1 MSRPDAD
8 FDMAKALADLAKGEM
23 TASAL
28 ENHLNTIESK
38 VDELLES
45 FEKQGTAAAEATSV
59 EETDLSQLGTDQD
72 KIAEP
77 SNSPP
82 K

>member
-1 MSRPDAD
+1 MSKIDAD
-8 FDMAKALADLAKGEM
+8 FDMAKVLADLAKGEM

-28 ENHLNTIESK
+28 ENHLNTIESQ
-38 VDELLES
+38 VDELLAS
-45 FEKQGTAAAEATSV
+45 FEKQGSAAAEAASV
-59 EETDLSQLGTDQD
+59 DETKLSQPDTDQD
-72 KIAEP
+72 QKAEP

>member
-1 MSRPDAD
+1 
-8 FDMAKALADLAKGEM
+8 M

-28 ENHLNTIESK
+28 ENQLNAIESQ
-38 VDELLES
+38 VDELLAS
-45 FEKQGTAAAEATSV
+45 FEKQGTAAAVATSADK
-59 EETDLSQLGTDQD
+59 TDPRQPGTDQD
-72 KIAEP
+72 HKVEP

>member
-1 MSRPDAD
+1 
-8 FDMAKALADLAKGEM
+8 M

-28 ENHLNTIESK
+28 ENHLSAIESQ
-38 VDELLES
+38 VDELLAS
-45 FEKQGTAAAEATSV
+45 FEKQGNAAAEAPSAD
-59 EETDLSQLGTDQD
+59 ETNLNQPGSDQD
-72 KIAEP
+72 HKVEP

>member
-1 MSRPDAD
+1 
-8 FDMAKALADLAKGEM
+8 M

-28 ENHLNTIESK
+28 ENQLNAIESQ
-38 VDELLES
+38 VDELLAS
-45 FEKQGTAAAEATSV
+45 FEKQGTAAAEATPV
-59 EETDLSQLGTDQD
+59 DKTDTQPGTDQD
-72 KIAEP
+72 HKVEP

>member
-1 MSRPDAD
+1 MSGPDAD
-8 FDMAKALADLAKGEM
+8 FDLSKALADLAKGEM

-28 ENHLNTIESK
+28 ENQLNAIESQ
-38 VDELLES
+38 VDELLAS
-45 FEKQGTAAAEATSV
+45 FEKQGTAAAESTSV
-59 EETDLSQLGTDQD
+59 DKTDPRQPCTDHDQ
-72 KIAEP
+72 KVEP